1 MSDALRR
8 LARDR
13 AGGRCEYCQLSDSLP
28 PLESFHLEH
37 IVARQHGGKTEMENL
52 AWA

>member
-13 AGGRCEYCQLSDSLP
+13 AGGRCEYCELPDSLP
-28 PLESFHLEH
+28 PLDISNILWLASME
-37 IVARQHGGKTEMENL
+37 ARQ
-52 AWA
+52 